1 MGWRLASHAKAP
13 QGVPVFGSPHVHAVQ
28 WFDTGTAA
36 NLTQAVLASGPL
48 GTANLTAAKVNN
60 ASFAVTV
67 NGATVQVGPLDLHL
81 ASDFSVIA
89 AAIDANM
96 TAATCEWTGTKLLII
111 TDPAAASTISF
122 GRAPAAGTDVS
133 TILCLTSATYAT
145 IGP

>member
-36 NLTQAVLASGPL
+36 NLT
-48 GTANLTAAKVNN
+48 AAKIAN

-67 NGATVQVGPLDLHL
+67 NGSTVQVGPLDLHL
-81 ASDFSVIA
+81 ASDFSTIA

-96 TAATCEWTGTKLLII
+96 TAATCEFTGTKLLII
-111 TDPAAASTISF
+111 TDPIASSTISF

-133 TILCLTSATYAT
+133 TILCLTLATYAV